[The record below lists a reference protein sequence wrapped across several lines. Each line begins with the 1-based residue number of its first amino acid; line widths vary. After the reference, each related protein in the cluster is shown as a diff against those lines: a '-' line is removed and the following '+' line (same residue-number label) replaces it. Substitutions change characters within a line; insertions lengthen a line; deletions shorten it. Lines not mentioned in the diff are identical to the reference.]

1 MGHGLFTMRLRQWK
15 ILVLILITIAI
26 AGLGVHSGI
35 HNRLTVQPSLSAE
48 PTVRDPWLWPFSSD
62 SIWNLPI
69 GNKAIYQPAN
79 IPPVDAITADFDL
92 LFVIPK
98 DSPTRPLY
106 DPGSWTQR
114 CQGTTTYENLSIA
127 IPDALIVPDAI
138 TIPEQYSTPNNAAAL
153 LQPDGRTIIQLE
165 PMARCVEGGPV
176 YGYRYPKQNVDLYDL
191 GTAGS
196 HLGSGLSAIG
206 GTIRKGELIGDRP
219 IRHAL
224 KIELWEQLLDYN
236 PKNKTPGY
244 RWPAAMADSSAPS
257 TYKGKNPELVMG
269 ALLAIPPNVTAQS
282 LGLVTPGGKKL
293 FHALQDYG
301 AYQVDVTGRAV
312 YAIAVETGV
321 ETEFQD
327 TYGYS
332 LEPVRTDNNPFFT
345 DFMKLV
351 QNLNVI
357 TNNQENS
364 IGGGGQRRALLAP
377 PLAPPEAS
385 RSPIL
390 GE

>member
-1 MGHGLFTMRLRQWK
+1 MGHRSFTIRLRQWK
-15 ILVLILITIAI
+15 VLAFILLTIAI
-26 AGLGVHSGI
+26 VGLSVYSGM
-35 HNRLTVQPSLSAE
+35 HHRLTVERSLSAE

-69 GNKAIYQPAN
+69 GSNATYQPAN
-79 IPPVDAITADFDL
+79 IPPVDAITVDFDL

-98 DSPTRPLY
+98 GSPMRPLY
-106 DPGSWTQR
+106 DPGSWEKR

-127 IPDALIVPDAI
+127 IPDALIVPDSI
-138 TIPEQYSTPNNAAAL
+138 TTPPEQYSTPNNAAAL

-165 PMARCVEGGPV
+165 PMARCVQGGPV

-191 GTAGS
+191 GTEGS
-196 HLGSGLSAIG
+196 HFGSGLSAIG

-224 KIELWEQLLDYN
+224 KIELWEELLEYN
-236 PKNKTPGY
+236 SKSQTPGY
-244 RWPAAMADSSAPS
+244 RWPAVMADSSAPS
-257 TYKGKNPELVMG
+257 TYKGKNPELTMG
-269 ALLAIPPNVTAQS
+269 ALLALPPDLTEER
-282 LGLVTPGGKKL
+282 LGLVTPAGKKI

-312 YAIAVETGV
+312 YAIAGEPGV
-321 ETEFQD
+321 DTEFQE

-332 LEPVRTDNNPFFT
+332 MEPVITDNNPFYA

-357 TNNQENS
+357 TNNQEKS
-364 IGGGGQRRALLAP
+364 IGGGGKRRAPLAP
-377 PLAPPEAS
+377 PLVQ
-385 RSPIL
+385 
-390 GE
+390 

>member
-1 MGHGLFTMRLRQWK
+1 MGHRLFTMRFRQWK
-15 ILVLILITIAI
+15 VLAVILMTIAI
-26 AGLGVHSGI
+26 VGLSVYSGI
-35 HNRLTVQPSLSAE
+35 HNRWAVERSMSAE

-69 GNKAIYQPAN
+69 GSNATYQAAN
-79 IPPVDAITADFDL
+79 IPPVDAITVDFDL

-98 DSPTRPLY
+98 GSPMRSLY
-106 DPGSWTQR
+106 DPGSWEKR

-127 IPDALIVPDAI
+127 IPDALIVPDSI
-138 TIPEQYSTPNNAAAL
+138 TIPEQYSTPNNVAAL

-165 PMARCVEGGPV
+165 PMARCVKSGPV
-176 YGYRYPKQNVDLYDL
+176 YGYRYPKQNVDLYGL

-206 GTIRKGELIGDRP
+206 GAIRKGELIGDRP

-224 KIELWEQLLDYN
+224 KIELWEQLLNYN
-236 PKNKTPGY
+236 PKSQTPGY

-257 TYKGKNPELVMG
+257 TYKGKNPQLVMG
-269 ALLAIPPNVTAQS
+269 ALLAIPPNLTEDR
-282 LGLVTPGGKKL
+282 LGLVTPAGKKL

-312 YAIAVETGV
+312 YAIAVEPDV
-321 ETEFQD
+321 DTEFQA

-332 LEPVRTDNNPFFT
+332 MEPVIQDNNPYYT

-357 TNNQENS
+357 TNNQEQS
-364 IGGGGQRRALLAP
+364 IGGGGKRRAPLAP
-377 PLAPPEAS
+377 PLAPNN
-385 RSPIL
+385 L
-390 GE
+390 NL